1 MAGQQASTAT
11 LERLARRLL
20 GRLPSRDREGGID
33 AIPVRHYGQPII
45 AVVLLFLLA
54 GLLASV
60 YRNKNID
67 HPTIAQYLTSSA
79 IMNGLVTTL
88 KLTIISGA
96 VGLALGVVVAVL
108 RSSRNKVLSALSW
121 LYIWLFRGTPLLAQI
136 LLWGNLALLFQNLE
150 IGIPFTDITFF
161 EAPTNVVVTA
171 FVASVLGLGL
181 NEGAYMSEVVRGG
194 ILAVDKGQAEAAK
207 ALGMTQAQTMRRI
220 VLPQALRVI
229 IPPTGNQM
237 INLLKASSLVS
248 VIAGG
253 DLLTQAQLISA
264 TNLRTIELLVVATF
278 WYLVIISIA
287 SVGQYL
293 LERRLGRG
301 R

>member
-1 MAGQQASTAT
+1 M
-11 LERLARRLL
+11 
-20 GRLPSRDREGGID
+20 ID
-33 AIPVRHYGQPII
+33 ARPVRHYGQPIL

-54 GLLASV
+54 GVLNSV
-60 YRNKNID
+60 WRSPNID
-67 HPTIAQYLTSSA
+67 HPTIAQFLTSPA
-79 IMNGLVTTL
+79 ILSGLATTL
-88 KLTIISGA
+88 RLTVISGA
-96 VGLALGVVVAVL
+96 VGLVLGVVFAVL
-108 RSSRNKVLSALSW
+108 RSSRNRVLAALSW

-136 LLWGNLALLFQNLE
+136 LIWGNLALLFENLV

-161 EAPTNVVVTA
+161 TAPTNVVVTA

-181 NEGAYMSEVVRGG
+181 NEGAYMAEVVRGG

-229 IPPTGNQM
+229 IPPTANQL

-253 DLLTQAQLISA
+253 DLLTQAHIISA
-264 TNLRTIELLVVATF
+264 ANLRTIELLFVASF
-278 WYLVIISIA
+278 WYLVIVSVA
-287 SVGQYL
+287 SVAQYF

>member
-1 MAGQQASTAT
+1 MAEQKADAPT
-11 LERLARRLL
+11 LERLARRLM
-20 GRLPSRDREGGID
+20 GRPLASDRDGGID
-33 AIPVRHYGQPII
+33 AIPVRHYGQPVI
-45 AVVLLFLLA
+45 AAILLFLLA
-54 GLLASV
+54 GLVASV
-60 YRNKNID
+60 YRNTNID

-79 IMNGLVTTL
+79 IMSGLVTTL
-88 KLTIISGA
+88 RLTIISGA
-96 VGLALGVVVAVL
+96 VGLAIGVIVAVL

-136 LLWGNLALLFQNLE
+136 LIWGNLALLFANLE

-161 EAPTNVVVTA
+161 EAPTNVVITA

-181 NEGAYMSEVVRGG
+181 NEGAYMAEVVRGG

-207 ALGMTQAQTMRRI
+207 ALGMTQTQTMRRI

-264 TNLRTIELLVVATF
+264 TNLRTIELLFVATF

-287 SVGQYL
+287 SAAQYL

-301 R
+301 G